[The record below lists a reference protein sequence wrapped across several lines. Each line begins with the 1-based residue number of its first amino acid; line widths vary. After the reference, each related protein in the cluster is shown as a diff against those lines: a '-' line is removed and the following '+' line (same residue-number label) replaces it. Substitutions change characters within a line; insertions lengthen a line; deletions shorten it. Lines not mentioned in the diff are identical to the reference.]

1 MTLLKLRFQT
11 PDTWTTPVLADFN
24 HFLQDHA
31 AAEKKASGMAVSMF
45 SHYPDKPQLV
55 EAMINLAL
63 EEMNH
68 FRQVIKLMHER
79 GVFQAA
85 DKKDPYINQLRQL
98 IRRGSDLYL
107 LDRLLIAGIIEAR
120 GCERFGLVAKAL
132 PEGTLQ
138 TFYKL
143 ITESEARH
151 HLLFTELALKY
162 FPEKTVHARLDQL
175 LDQEA
180 KIVEILPFR
189 AALH

>member
-1 MTLLKLRFQT
+1 M
-11 PDTWTTPVLADFN
+11 LADFD

-45 SHYPDKPQLV
+45 SHYPDKPLLV

-98 IRRGSDLYL
+98 IRRGSEHYL
-107 LDRLLIAGIIEAR
+107 LDRLLSAGIIEAR

-132 PEGTLQ
+132 PPGPLK
-138 TFYKL
+138 TFYQL
-143 ITESEARH
+143 ITDSEARH
-151 HLLFTELALKY
+151 HLLFTELALEY
-162 FPEKTVHARLDQL
+162 FPEKTVHSRLDEL
-175 LDQEA
+175 LDREA
-180 KIVEILPFR
+180 GIVAALPFR